1 MSGIFKFVLKTGN
14 KSGNSILKAFSDS
27 GLDVKEGEI
36 FMDIKPIETKYNG
49 FRFRSRLEA
58 RWAIFFDMIGLKYEY
73 EFEGFEMNGIRYLPD
88 FYLPSLDRWFEIKAK
103 PLSEYEMKKCEE
115 FCFNK
120 DNENIKFSVLIG
132 SPEPIKIDN
141 FAGVL
146 EYVWEWPSE
155 KYPNNIRFLAPT
167 ELSEKEY
174 YSRFIKGLWVV
185 PGVTEEELTMAAS
198 TSREARFEFGE
209 TPLNTIERKNADG
222 R

>member
-1 MSGIFKFVLKTGN
+1 
-14 KSGNSILKAFSDS
+14 
-27 GLDVKEGEI
+27 
-36 FMDIKPIETKYNG
+36 
-49 FRFRSRLEA
+49 
-58 RWAIFFDMIGLKYEY
+58 MIGLKYEY
-73 EFEGFEMNGIRYLPD
+73 EVEGFEMNGIRYLPD
-88 FYLPSLDRWFEIKAK
+88 FYLTNLDRWFEIKAK

-132 SPEPIKIDN
+132 SPEAVKIDN

-146 EYVWEWPSE
+146 EYVWEWTSE

-174 YSRFIKGLWVV
+174 YSRLMKGLWVA
-185 PGVTEEELTMAAS
+185 PGVTEEKLTMADS

-209 TPLNTIERKNADG
+209 TPINIIERKNADG